1 MLAMPTAAMPP
12 CSTHHGS
19 TVQVVLGSCLFAVI
33 VASLVLACILAVQS
47 ILEAAAVPTFRLIA
61 TGNRPDLAL
70 AVAAEAEAAAKAEE
84 ERLVVTIV
92 EGQSGEREAGPA
104 AASSSASSSGASM
117 SPLPRGQSFKNV
129 TRYPSKE
136 FV

>member
-1 MLAMPTAAMPP
+1 M
-12 CSTHHGS
+12 
-19 TVQVVLGSCLFAVI
+19 VLGSCLFAVI

-84 ERLVVTIV
+84 ELAAGGWRLVVA
-92 EGQSGEREAGPA
+92 GQSGEREAGPA
-104 AASSSASSSGASM
+104 AASSSASSSGARM
-117 SPLPRGQSFKNV
+117 GPLPRGQSFKNV
-129 TRYPSKE
+129 RRYPSKE
-136 FV
+136 FVSIQ